1 MGAGGPSSQEPGPDR
16 HRNENRGNADKV
28 FQARDIHGGIH
39 FHGGSR
45 PRRRR
50 RLVLAS
56 VLVVMAVAAVA
67 AAYST
72 GLVPASLVGREGTE
86 ASGEESGTEGAG
98 EDTGREPGG
107 ASPSEQ
113 ADPVETVYLEDLEE
127 EGSGVVVS
135 DGTAS
140 IAGTRYPKSVY
151 YRLNAV
157 ADEKTFTYTVPEGFT
172 AFKAVAGVSDASR
185 LGTTMEFEVRVDG
198 KVAAQSGDMA
208 MQESHDFDVPVSAGG
223 KLELVMRI
231 TTPDAGGGD
240 RDRFATWGDARLEG

>member
-1 MGAGGPSSQEPGPDR
+1 MDGGPPKQEPGPEH
-16 HRNENRGNADKV
+16 HRNENTGNADKV

-39 FHGGSR
+39 LHGESR

-56 VLVVMAVAAVA
+56 VLVVMAVAAVP

-72 GLVPASLVGREGTE
+72 GLVPASPFGREGAE
-86 ASGEESGTEGAG
+86 ASGQEGGTGG
-98 EDTGREPGG
+98 TGMDTGGEPGE
-107 ASPSEQ
+107 ASPSE
-113 ADPVETVYLEDLEE
+113 AAPVEAVYLEDLED

-157 ADEKTFTYTVPEGFT
+157 ADEKVFTYTVPEGFT
-172 AFKAVAGVSDASR
+172 AFRAVAGVSDESR

-208 MQESHDFDVPVSAGG
+208 MQESHDFDVPVSAGS